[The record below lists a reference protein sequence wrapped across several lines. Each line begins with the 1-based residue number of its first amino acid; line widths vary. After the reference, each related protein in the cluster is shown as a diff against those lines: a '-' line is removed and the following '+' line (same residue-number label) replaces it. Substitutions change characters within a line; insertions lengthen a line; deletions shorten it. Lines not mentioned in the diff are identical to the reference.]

1 MKDDRGDNDLEVV
14 IDKLTKQKEFLQFQ
28 CRKAGTTIEGYKMLI
43 EEQKKEI
50 WQLKLIASE
59 NGFLYC
65 GVFKYPKLMGYIVLS
80 PIAIE
85 YSNHSHISMELLLMF
100 LLFIIDHLL
109 SPHQCMFLFTKLQI
123 NT

>member
-28 CRKAGTTIEGYKMLI
+28 CRKAGSTIEGYKMLL

-59 NGFLYC
+59 NEKNKNL
-65 GVFKYPKLMGYIVLS
+65 LQGYKNVIQDLS
-80 PIAIE
+80 
-85 YSNHSHISMELLLMF
+85 SRLV
-100 LLFIIDHLL
+100 
-109 SPHQCMFLFTKLQI
+109 K
-123 NT
+123 

>member
-28 CRKAGTTIEGYKMLI
+28 CRKVGDTIEGYKMLL

-59 NGFLYC
+59 NEKNKNL
-65 GVFKYPKLMGYIVLS
+65 LQGYKNVIQDLS
-80 PIAIE
+80 
-85 YSNHSHISMELLLMF
+85 SRLV
-100 LLFIIDHLL
+100 
-109 SPHQCMFLFTKLQI
+109 K
-123 NT
+123 